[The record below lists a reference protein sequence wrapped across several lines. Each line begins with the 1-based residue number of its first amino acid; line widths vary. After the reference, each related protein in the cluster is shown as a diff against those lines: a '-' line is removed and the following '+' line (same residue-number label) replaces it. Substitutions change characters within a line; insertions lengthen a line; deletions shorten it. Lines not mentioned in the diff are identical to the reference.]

1 MKHLKALVMMQLKDK
16 LDFSFLSSKQ
26 RAISKVVFT
35 ILKFGIVTAVS
46 YLVFMLLPM
55 LLFTSGKVPSN
66 LMVFIF
72 GLIFLLSTIS
82 CMLGLMKNLY
92 FADDNK
98 VLITF
103 PVNAN
108 MIFVSKLIIYYLFE
122 LKRSLF
128 LTIPI
133 FLGYELFSRMGAA
146 HIVWLFI
153 AFIFISALPV
163 LIGAVLS
170 IPAMYIY
177 RFFKKAPAVKLL
189 TYAVIAGLAVFASIS
204 LISLI
209 PDQINLVQQRGAIE
223 RAVNDGLNWCKDNVY
238 PVNLIV
244 SMLVGY
250 PVTGLTY
257 TIFHIDVLKYFGLM
271 LAIIAILGA
280 IAFFVSR
287 PIFFGMMS
295 KSFEFEKKLINKNNP
310 NKQRGVVATFFKTEL
325 SSLLRSGITTTFVV
339 MYLAVPVLIFLLNK
353 VYSAMDTDTEGKY
366 MTYSFNLLIMILP
379 LMASNAV
386 IATLYSRDGRV
397 SYLRKTFPLTPL
409 VPLVIKIIPMLI
421 CSAISIIASVIVFS
435 RFVSLSAGEIALL
448 GTGLI
453 GMQWGHV
460 FWCASLDIMNP
471 QNEAYATTGNVD
483 DNPNETSAT
492 VIAFIASAVFA
503 FFSYV
508 VIPEGVTT
516 ACVKLCLIGIAFMLA
531 LVYMFVSKVK
541 VYFYEK

>member
-16 LDFSFLSSKQ
+16 LDFSFLSSRQ
-26 RAISKVVFT
+26 RTISKIVFT

-46 YLVFMLLPM
+46 YVVFMLLPM

-146 HIVWLFI
+146 HVIWLFI

-189 TYAVIAGLAVFASIS
+189 TYAAVAGLAVFASIS

-209 PDQINLVQQRGAIE
+209 PDEINLVQQRGAIE

-244 SMLVGY
+244 SMLIGY

-257 TIFHIDVLKYFGLM
+257 TIFHLDVLKYFGVM
-271 LAIIAILGA
+271 LAIIAILGT
-280 IAFFVSR
+280 IVFFVSR

-295 KSFEFEKKLINKNNP
+295 KSFEFEKKLINKVNP

-325 SSLLRSGITTTFVV
+325 SSLLRSGITATFVI

-353 VYSAMDTDTEGKY
+353 VYAAMDTNTEGKY

-483 DNPNETSAT
+483 DNPNESFAT

>member
-16 LDFSFLSSKQ
+16 IDLSFLSSTQKT
-26 RAISKVVFT
+26 ISKVVFT
-35 ILKFGIVTAVS
+35 VLKFAIVTVVS
-46 YLVFMLLPM
+46 YVVFMLLPM
-55 LLFTSGKVPSN
+55 ILFTNGRVTPN

-72 GLIFLLSTIS
+72 GLIFLLSTVS

-108 MIFVSKLIIYYLFE
+108 MIFISKLIIYYFFE
-122 LKRSLF
+122 IKRSLF

-133 FLGYELFSRMGAA
+133 FLGYEIFSRLIGI
-146 HIVWLFI
+146 HTVWLFF

-170 IPAMYIY
+170 IPAMFIY
-177 RFFKKAPAVKLL
+177 RFFKKVPVVKLL
-189 TYAVIAGLAVFASIS
+189 TYAAVAAIAVYASVS
-204 LISLI
+204 VISLI
-209 PDQINLVQQRGAIE
+209 PEQINLIQQRGSIE
-223 RAVNDGLNWCKDNVY
+223 RAVLTGLNWCKDNLY
-238 PVNLIV
+238 PVNLLV
-244 SMLVGY
+244 SMLIGY
-250 PVTGLTY
+250 ANGLTY
-257 TIFHIDVLKYFGLM
+257 TLLHQNVGIYFAEMVGLIVVLSALV
-271 LAIIAILGA
+271 
-280 IAFFVSR
+280 FFVSR
-287 PIFFGMMS
+287 PLFFGMMS

-310 NKQRGVVATFFKTEL
+310 NKKRGIIATFFKTEL
-325 SSLLRSGITTTFVV
+325 SSLLRSGITATFVI
-339 MYLAVPVLIFLLNK
+339 MYLAVPVLIYLLNK
-353 VYSAMDTDTEGKY
+353 VYAAMDTDTEGKY

-409 VPLVIKIIPMLI
+409 IPLTIKFIPMLI
-421 CSAISIIASVIVFS
+421 CSAISIIASTIVFS
-435 RFVSLSAGEIALL
+435 RFVALTPMEIALL
-448 GTGLI
+448 GIGLI

-460 FWCASLDIMNP
+460 FCCATLDLMNP

-508 VIPEGVTT
+508 IIPEGVTT
-516 ACVKLCLIGIAFMLA
+516 ACIKLCLIGVVFMLT
-531 LVYMFVSKVK
+531 LIYMFVTKVK

>member
-26 RAISKVVFT
+26 RTISKIVFT

-46 YLVFMLLPM
+46 YVVFMLLPM
-55 LLFTSGKVPSN
+55 LLFTSGRVPPN
-66 LMVFIF
+66 IMVFIF
-72 GLIFLLSTIS
+72 GLIFILSTIS
-82 CMLGLMKNLY
+82 CTVGLMKNLY

-108 MIFVSKLIIYYLFE
+108 MIFVSKLIIYYFFE

-133 FLGYELFSRMGAA
+133 FLGYEVFSKMIGL
-146 HIVWLFI
+146 HTVWLFI

-170 IPAMYIY
+170 IPAMFIY
-177 RFFKKAPAVKLL
+177 RFFRKAPVIKLL
-189 TYAVIAGLAVFASIS
+189 AYAAVAAAAVFASVS

-209 PDQINLVQQRGAIE
+209 PDKINLIEQRGTIE
-223 RAVNDGLNWCKDNVY
+223 RMVLEGLKWCGDHVY
-238 PVNLIV
+238 PVNLLV

-250 PVTGLTY
+250 PTGFEYSIL
-257 TIFHIDVLKYFGLM
+257 HLNVLLYFGIM
-271 LAIIAILGA
+271 VGIIVVLSALV
-280 IAFFVSR
+280 FFLSR
-287 PIFFGMMS
+287 PLFFGMMS
-295 KSFEFEKKLINKNNP
+295 KSFEFEKKLISKTNP
-310 NKQRGVVATFFKTEL
+310 NKKRGVIATFFKTEL
-325 SSLLRSGITTTFVV
+325 SSLLRSGITATFII
-339 MYLAVPVLIFLLNK
+339 MYLAVPVLIYLLNK
-353 VYSAMDTDTEGKY
+353 VYVAMDTDTEGKY

-409 VPLVIKIIPMLI
+409 IPLVIKVIPMLI

-435 RFVSLSAGEIALL
+435 RFVSLSGVEITLL
-448 GTGLI
+448 AIGLI

-460 FWCASLDIMNP
+460 FFCATADLMNP

-492 VIAFIASAVFA
+492 VMAFIASAIYA

-508 VIPEGVTT
+508 IIPEGVTT
-516 ACVKLCLIGIAFMLA
+516 ACVKLCLIGIVFMVA
-531 LVYMFVSKVK
+531 LIYMFVTKIK

>member
-26 RAISKVVFT
+26 RTISKIVFT

-46 YLVFMLLPM
+46 YVVFMLLPM
-55 LLFTSGKVPSN
+55 LLFVGGKVPSN

-82 CMLGLMKNLY
+82 CVIGLMKNLY

-146 HIVWLFI
+146 HVIWLFI

-177 RFFKKAPAVKLL
+177 RFFKKVPVVKLL
-189 TYAVIAGLAVFASIS
+189 TYAAVAAVAVFASIS

-223 RAVNDGLNWCKDNVY
+223 RAVNQALVWCKDNVY

-250 PVTGLTY
+250 PITGLEY
-257 TIFHIDVLKYFGLM
+257 TIFHLDVLKYFGIMIGIIAVLGM
-271 LAIIAILGA
+271 LA
-280 IAFFVSR
+280 FFISR

-310 NKQRGVVATFFKTEL
+310 NKQRGVIATFFKTEL
-325 SSLLRSGITTTFVV
+325 SSLLRSGITATFIV
-339 MYLAVPVLIFLLNK
+339 MYLAVPVLIYLLNK
-353 VYSAMDTDTEGKY
+353 VYAAMDTDTEGKY

-397 SYLRKTFPLTPL
+397 SYLRKTFPLTPII
-409 VPLVIKIIPMLI
+409 PLVIKIIPMLI

-435 RFVSLSAGEIALL
+435 RFVALSPIQIVLL
-448 GTGLI
+448 GIGLV

-460 FWCASLDIMNP
+460 FWCATLDLMNP
-471 QNEAYATTGNVD
+471 QNESYATTGNVD

-508 VIPEGVTT
+508 IIPEGVMT
-516 ACVKLCLIGIAFMLA
+516 ACIKLCLIGLAFMLA
-531 LVYMFVSKVK
+531 LIYMFVSKVK

>member
-26 RAISKVVFT
+26 RTISKVVFT

-46 YLVFMLLPM
+46 YVVFMLLPM
-55 LLFTSGKVPSN
+55 LLFVGGKVPSN

-72 GLIFLLSTIS
+72 GLIFLLSIIS

-133 FLGYELFSRMGAA
+133 FLGYELFSRMGAV
-146 HIVWLFI
+146 HVIWLFI

-177 RFFKKAPAVKLL
+177 RFFKKVPVVKLL
-189 TYAVIAGLAVFASIS
+189 TYAAVAAVAVFASIS
-204 LISLI
+204 VISLI

-223 RAVNDGLNWCKDNVY
+223 RAVNQALVWCKDNVY

-250 PVTGLTY
+250 PITGLEY
-257 TIFHIDVLKYFGLM
+257 TIFHLDVLKYFGIM
-271 LAIIAILGA
+271 IGIIAVLGMLV
-280 IAFFVSR
+280 FFISR

-310 NKQRGVVATFFKTEL
+310 NKKRGIVATFFKTEL
-325 SSLLRSGITTTFVV
+325 SSLLRSGITATFIV
-339 MYLAVPVLIFLLNK
+339 MYLAVPVLIYLLNK
-353 VYSAMDTDTEGKY
+353 VYAAMDTNTEGKY

-397 SYLRKTFPLTPL
+397 SYLRKTFPLTPI
-409 VPLVIKIIPMLI
+409 VPLVIKIIPMLV

-435 RFVSLSAGEIALL
+435 RFVALSPIQIALL
-448 GTGLI
+448 GIGLV

-460 FWCASLDIMNP
+460 FWCATLDLMNP
-471 QNEAYATTGNVD
+471 QNESYATTGNVD

-508 VIPEGVTT
+508 IIPEGVMT
-516 ACVKLCLIGIAFMLA
+516 ACIKLCLIGLAFMLA
-531 LVYMFVSKVK
+531 LIYMFVSKVK